1 MPSFGFCV
9 MEETQGPQ
17 VQPDPPRVTV
27 IIITRNQARALR
39 RCLEALHQCTILD
52 EIEIIVV
59 DNASTDGSNVIQDDF
74 EKITYLKLPK
84 NFGWT
89 KAANIALRSS
99 LAESILFLDPRVEL
113 APDAIAALAA
123 EVSEESDAA
132 AASAVMTSPDGTPAR
147 VMRKLPKPD
156 DLRPVLFAPSV
167 LPTDPTPAD
176 FPGVFALLIR
186 KPFLK
191 GMNFLDERYGELWA
205 DAEIAAQVK
214 RAGRKILLL
223 PAAKA
228 VFHEADAPPLLH
240 SSLLEADFEQGAAT
254 YLSKHYGGGMGRRV
268 TAALGAL
275 GTLKVGLF
283 ANLLSGQKIDGS
295 QE

>member
-1 MPSFGFCV
+1 
-9 MEETQGPQ
+9 MEETQVPQ
-17 VQPDPPRVTV
+17 VQPDPPRVSV
-27 IIITRNQARALR
+27 IIVTRNQARALR
-39 RCLEALHQCTILD
+39 RCLVALHRSTMLD
-52 EIEIIVV
+52 QIEVIVI

-113 APDAIAALAA
+113 APDAISVLASQ
-123 EVSEESDAA
+123 VSEESDAA
-132 AASAVMTSPDGTPAR
+132 AATVALTTPDGATAR
-147 VMRKLPKPD
+147 VLRNLPSPA
-156 DLRPVLFAPSV
+156 DLRPGTFA
-167 LPTDPTPAD
+167 LPQIPVAPVAVD

-223 PAAKA
+223 PAATG
-228 VFHEADAPPLLH
+228 VFHEADAPPALH
-240 SSLLEADFEQGAAT
+240 KALLEADFEQGAAT
-254 YLSKHYGGGMGRRV
+254 YLSKHFGGGVGRRV

-275 GTLKVGLF
+275 GTFQLGLLS
-283 ANLLSGQKIDGS
+283 NLLSGQKIDGS